1 MNPPI
6 QAQNTTF
13 YETLQNAKCLD
24 TRDKRGKRHE
34 IAGIL
39 VGLCIA
45 LLSNRDGNLSSIHR
59 HMVNTY
65 SLLKSEL
72 SIKAPKPV
80 SRAQLPL
87 ILMGINLPLF
97 EQLAFD
103 FCGIKLSPDEKR
115 WFSGD
120 GKELRGS
127 ILKGDKRGDAVVQV
141 VDQQSGQIFS
151 QSYYNGTKE
160 SEIPT
165 MRDLVSKSGILSQKI
180 SMDALHFNPEMLNA
194 IHSANGIYLIGLKEN
209 QKELLE
215 EMSWLARGGKPDF
228 VLETVDKGHGRL
240 DKRRYQSFDIG
251 GVYVDKRWC
260 KSGLKTFICVERERT
275 IRKTGEIS
283 KECALF
289 LTNNTLGSQEQADDV
304 FGAVRGHWAV
314 ETINH
319 VRDVSL
325 KEDDLRTKKT
335 MCLRDWP
342 LFDL

>member
-6 QAQNTTF
+6 HAQNTTF
-13 YETLQNAKCLD
+13 YTILQNAEGLD
-24 TRDKRGKRHE
+24 TRDNRGKRHE

-39 VGLCIA
+39 TGLCIG
-45 LLSNRDGNLSSIHR
+45 LLSNRDGNLSSMHR
-59 HMVNTY
+59 HMVNHY
-65 SLLKSEL
+65 PVLKSEL
-72 SIKAPKPV
+72 GLKAPNPV

-87 ILMGINLPLF
+87 ILSGINLPIF
-97 EQLAFD
+97 EQLMFS
-103 FCGIKLSPDEKR
+103 FCKIELSSDEKR

-127 ILKGDKRGDAVVQV
+127 ILKGDKRGEAVVQV
-141 VDQQSGQIFS
+141 VEQQSGKVLS

-160 SEIPT
+160 SEIPC
-165 MRDLVSKSGILSQKI
+165 MRDLLSKCGVLDQKI
-180 SMDALHFNPEMLNA
+180 TMDALHFNPEMLNA
-194 IHSANGIYLIGLKEN
+194 IHSAKGIYLIGLKEN
-209 QKELLE
+209 QMELFQ
-215 EMSWLARGGKPDF
+215 EMSWLKRGGKPGF
-228 VLETVDKGHGRL
+228 VLETKDKGHGRF

-260 KSGLKTFICVERERT
+260 KSGLKTLICVERERT

-289 LTNNTLGSQEQADDV
+289 LTNDTISSQEQADDV
-304 FGAVRGHWAV
+304 FSAVRGHWAV
-314 ETINH
+314 ETTNH

-325 KEDDLRTKKT
+325 KEDNLRTKKT
-335 MCLRDWP
+335 MCLRGWP